1 MSCGYA
7 VPEMAFVAE
16 RTVLDDWTAKRGA
29 DGIAAYWRSDNGRS
43 LDGKPTGTGG

>member
-16 RTVLDDWTAKRGA
+16 RTVLDEWTGRRGA
-29 DGIAAYWRSDNGRS
+29 DGVKAYWRRDNARS
-43 LDGKPTGTGG
+43 LDGRPTGIGG